1 MEEPPIKDEV
11 AKEIFSS
18 PDMDKE
24 IPNAMDHDP
33 DFKRQEDTKHQRI
46 KLAFFIG
53 FCFIILVVCITVPL
67 VLKSTSVP
75 APEPTQSPSPVMT
88 PMTIEETLEA
98 LVGENI
104 YKEGTFHHNAYKWI
118 TEKDPAK
125 LTSKS
130 ENLAQRF
137 LLTFLSFAMGGNNWT
152 YCAFPDNISDSK
164 CHGTMLDE
172 KGYEI
177 NVNASRWLSDDP
189 ECDWF
194 GIVCVLE
201 EIQEIQ
207 LCKLQ
212 VTTSALFS
220 ALNSM

>member
-1 MEEPPIKDEV
+1 M
-11 AKEIFSS
+11 
-18 PDMDKE
+18 
-24 IPNAMDHDP
+24 
-33 DFKRQEDTKHQRI
+33 
-46 KLAFFIG
+46 
-53 FCFIILVVCITVPL
+53 VCITVPL

-75 APEPTQSPSPVMT
+75 APEPTQSPPPAMIS
-88 PMTIEETLEA
+88 MTIEETLEA

-137 LLTFLSFAMGGNNWT
+137 LLTFLSFAMGGHNWI
-152 YCAFPDNISDSK
+152 YCAPPDNISDSE
-164 CHGTMLDE
+164 CHGEYNYT
-172 KGYEI
+172 
-177 NVNASRWLSDDP
+177 NVNASRWLSADP